1 MWKYLTIIVL
11 MWTATACDDGMAK
24 NKVKEAT
31 PIDAQSN
38 NTDTVNDEIG
48 GLIDDYYSMKDN
60 FVAENELLVNKYAV
74 AMEQAA
80 DTLDLNTVKT
90 NSVEKDKDKQL
101 VSEINSDLKVLVG
114 EKDIEAKRKPF
125 QMLSDKLY
133 DLIKA
138 IQYDKQ
144 IIYHEHCPMAFN
156 QAGADWLSNTT
167 DIKNPYI
174 PKKMLDCGEVH
185 DTIDFTKP

>member
-11 MWTATACDDGMAK
+11 MWAATACDDGMAK
-24 NKVKEAT
+24 SKVNEAT
-31 PIDAQSN
+31 PIDAKSN

-60 FVAENELLVNKYAV
+60 FVTENELLVNKYAV

-90 NSVEKDKDKQL
+90 TAVDKEKDKKM
-101 VSEINSDLKVLVG
+101 VEEINADLKGLVA

-125 QMLSDKLY
+125 QVVSDRLY

-156 QAGADWLSNTT
+156 QTGADWLSNTT

-174 PKKMLDCGEVH
+174 PKKMIDCGEVR

>member
-11 MWTATACDDGMAK
+11 MWGATACDDGMAK
-24 NKVKEAT
+24 NKTNEAT
-31 PIDAQSN
+31 PIDAKSN

-60 FVAENELLVNKYAV
+60 FVAENELLVNKYAA

-90 NSVEKDKDKQL
+90 TAVDKEKNKQL
-101 VSEINSDLKVLVG
+101 VEEINADLKGLVA

-125 QMLSDKLY
+125 RAVSDKLY
-133 DLIKA
+133 ELIKA

-156 QAGADWLSNTT
+156 QTGADWLSNTT

-174 PKKMLDCGEVH
+174 PTKMLDCGEVH